1 MLKDTKLYSIL
12 NNKCP
17 KCHQGDF
24 FIDKHAYNL
33 KTFIKMHE
41 KCEHCG
47 ELFNKEVGFYYGAM
61 YVSYGLNI
69 AYGIGLFL
77 LMVLMLKLNLMIFL
91 YSFLGLVVVL
101 FPVTMRISRLM
112 YINLFVS
119 YDKTIK

>member
-33 KTFIKMHE
+33 KTFVKMHDR
-41 KCEHCG
+41 CSHCG
-47 ELFNKEVGFYYGAM
+47 EVFNKEVGFYYGAM

-69 AYGIGLFL
+69 TYGISLFL
-77 LMVLMLKLNLMIFL
+77 VMVLLLKLNVMIFL
-91 YSFLGLVVVL
+91 FSFLGLVVVL

>member
-33 KTFIKMHE
+33 KTFIKMHD
-41 KCEHCG
+41 KCSHCG
-47 ELFNKEVGFYYGAM
+47 EIFNKEVGFYYGAM

-69 AYGIGLFL
+69 AYGVGLFL
-77 LMVLMLKLNLMIFL
+77 MMVLLLKLNVLVFL
-91 YSFLGLVVVL
+91 FSFLGLVVIL
-101 FPVTMRISRLM
+101 FPITMRISRLM

>member
-1 MLKDTKLYSIL
+1 MLKDTKLFSIL

-24 FIDKHAYNL
+24 FIDSHAYHL
-33 KTFIKMHE
+33 KTFITMHD
-41 KCEHCG
+41 KCAHCG

-69 AYGIGLFL
+69 AYGVGLFALIVL
-77 LMVLMLKLNLMIFL
+77 LLKLSVLVFL
-91 YSFLGLVVVL
+91 FSFLGLVVVL
-101 FPVTMRISRLM
+101 FPLTMRISRLM
-112 YINLFVS
+112 YINIFVS

>member
-33 KTFIKMHE
+33 KTFVKMHD
-41 KCEHCG
+41 KCSHCG
-47 ELFNKEVGFYYGAM
+47 EVFNKEVGFYYGAM

-69 AYGIGLFL
+69 AYGVALFL
-77 LMVLMLKLNLMIFL
+77 VMVLLLKLNVLVFL
-91 YSFLGLVVVL
+91 FSFLGLVVVL

>member
-33 KTFIKMHE
+33 KTFIKMHD
-41 KCEHCG
+41 KCSHCG
-47 ELFNKEVGFYYGAM
+47 EIFNKEVGFYYGAM

-69 AYGIGLFL
+69 AYGVGLFL
-77 LMVLMLKLNLMIFL
+77 VMVLLLKLNVLVFL
-91 YSFLGLVVVL
+91 FSFLGLVVVL

>member
-41 KCEHCG
+41 KCSHCG

-69 AYGIGLFL
+69 AYGMGLFL
-77 LMVLMLKLNLMIFL
+77 LMVLILKLNVMVFL
-91 YSFLGLVVVL
+91 FSFLGLVIVL

-112 YINLFVS
+112 YINLFVKF
-119 YDKTIK
+119 DKTIK